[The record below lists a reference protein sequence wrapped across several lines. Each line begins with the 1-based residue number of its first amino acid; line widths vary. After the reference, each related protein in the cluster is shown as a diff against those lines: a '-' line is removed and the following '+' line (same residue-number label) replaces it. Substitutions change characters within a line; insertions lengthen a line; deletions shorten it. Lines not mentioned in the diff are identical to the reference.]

1 MKLGS
6 FLRIIFFVAIAWIGG
21 EYLLAAESGQ
31 WAIIEHPFLAVFI
44 GIVFLFALA
53 IEASISSLKNIMYLS
68 LSEEARERYD
78 AQEEARKFQWEAK
91 LVAFMQSMTKSKD
104 IEEEDTII
112 LDHNYDGIK
121 ELDNRLPPWW
131 LYGFYLTI
139 IFAVVYLVR
148 FHVIGDYTQAEEYQN
163 EVAKAKIEIEEYLA
177 TAKDIINVDNVVALD
192 DASDLA
198 IGEKIY
204 TQSCVACHRADGGG
218 GIGPNLTDE
227 HWILGGGIKNIF
239 NTISEGGRP
248 GKGMVAWKTELSAKE
263 MQQVASYVLTLQ
275 ENNPEDGKAP
285 EGDIWVEEE

>member
-21 EYLLAAESGQ
+21 EYLLATESGQ

-78 AQEEARKFQWEAK
+78 AQEEARKFEWETK

-285 EGDIWVEEE
+285 EGDVWVEEE

>member
-6 FLRIIFFVAIAWIGG
+6 FIRIIFFVAVAWIGG
-21 EYLLAAESGQ
+21 ELLLETEAQQ
-31 WAIIEHPFLAVFI
+31 WAIVEYPYLGIFVGLVLVFAI
-44 GIVFLFALA
+44 A
-53 IEASISSLKNIMYLS
+53 IEASIGSLKNILYLS

-78 AQEEARKFQWEAK
+78 AQQEASKNKWQEN
-91 LVAFMQSMTKSKD
+91 LEVFMQKMTKSKE

-131 LYGFYLTI
+131 IYGFYLTI
-139 IFAVVYLVR
+139 VFAVVYLIR
-148 FHVIGDYTQAEEYQN
+148 FHVVGDYTQAEEYQR
-163 EVAKAKIEIEEYLA
+163 EVAQAKVEIEAYLA
-177 TAKDIINVDNVVALD
+177 TAKDIINVDNVVFLE

-198 IGEKIY
+198 KGEKIY
-204 TQSCVACHRADGGG
+204 TQNCVACHRADGGG

-239 NTISEGGRP
+239 NTISEGGRA
-248 GKGMVAWKTELSAKE
+248 GKGMVAWKTDLSAKE

-275 ENNPEDGKAP
+275 ENNPEDGKTP
-285 EGDIWVEEE
+285 EGDVWTEEE